1 MRFHRTHFLL
11 CLTVVAF
18 ACSEKEKTI
27 PKDFEEV
34 RKQLPVQEG
43 KNIRYYYTEQ
53 TLLKAVLE
61 APFFREVLDT
71 NRQSVVYFDSSF
83 KITFYNAEGKKESEL
98 TAQRGLYHNRKGYAE
113 AKGNVVVINEKNE
126 KLETERLFWHKS
138 IDKLSTNAFV
148 KITRQEEILFGDS
161 LVSNT
166 SFTNY
171 KIYKL
176 KGRIASP
183 KEL

>member
-1 MRFHRTHFLL
+1 MNYKTHFVFLFL
-11 CLTVVAF
+11 IIFF
-18 ACSEKEKTI
+18 AACNENDKTI

-34 RKQLPVQEG
+34 RKKLPVQEG
-43 KNIRYYYTEQ
+43 KNIRYYYTEH

-61 APFFREVLDT
+61 APYFREVLDT
-71 NRQSVVYFDSSF
+71 NKHSIVYFDSSF
-83 KITFYNAEGKKESEL
+83 KIIFYNAEGKKESEL
-98 TAQRGLYHNRKGYAE
+98 TANHGLYHNRKGYAE
-113 AKGNVVVINEKNE
+113 AKGNVVVFNEKNE
-126 KLETERLFWHKS
+126 KLETEKLFWYKS
-138 IDKLSTNAFV
+138 LDKLSTNAFV

-176 KGRIASP
+176 KGRISKP
-183 KEL
+183 KEF